1 MVEHRLGT
9 IVALLDENYETL
21 VRELAK
27 KLPQGREGQAVVWRI
42 KGNTNLATPENLF
55 IRSNVDRQDLIGN
68 IRKFMYV
75 ESYIHIY
82 LENCFKV

>member
-1 MVEHRLGT
+1 MIEHRLGT

-42 KGNTNLATPENLF
+42 NKDNMNVAAPENLF
-55 IRSNVDRQDLIGN
+55 IRSNIDRQDLIGKTC
-68 IRKFMYV
+68 KFIYV
-75 ESYIHIY
+75 ESY
-82 LENCFKV
+82 